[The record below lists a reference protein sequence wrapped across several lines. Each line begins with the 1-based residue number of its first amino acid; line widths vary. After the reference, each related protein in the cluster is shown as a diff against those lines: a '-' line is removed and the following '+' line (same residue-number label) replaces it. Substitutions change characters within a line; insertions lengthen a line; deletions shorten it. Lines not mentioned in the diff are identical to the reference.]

1 MNIFFRVTIADF
13 GSSGFGNS
21 SKPEVSAVV
30 DEPDDFVENG
40 FAVQPQGTTSSPG
53 PAGTARPTR

>member
-1 MNIFFRVTIADF
+1 MTIADF